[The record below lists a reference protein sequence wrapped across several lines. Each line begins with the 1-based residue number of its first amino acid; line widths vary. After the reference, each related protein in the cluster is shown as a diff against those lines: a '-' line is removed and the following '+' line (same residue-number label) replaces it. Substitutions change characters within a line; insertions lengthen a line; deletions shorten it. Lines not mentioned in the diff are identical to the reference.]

1 MMPGAGMIIDAL
13 AGLTDKRLNMV
24 LKQGPSGRHHNKI
37 RRLTEGDERLA
48 GQGVT
53 FQSMHLAR

>member
-1 MMPGAGMIIDAL
+1 MIIDAL

-24 LKQGPSGRHHNKI
+24 LKQGSRRRHHNKI
-37 RRLTEGDERLA
+37 RRLAEWDERLA